1 MKPAIHILSFFTI
14 LILWLG
20 PGRAMAQQTEEQLGV
35 QYYQNKE
42 YDKAMMVFEGLF
54 EKNPSQFNYIY
65 YINCIIELKDFEKA
79 EKIIRKQARTFPN
92 DPRFQIDMGY
102 VYIMEGETQKGR
114 KVYEESLKDLTADR
128 SQVYNLANAFMNRRE
143 TDYAV
148 RAYKRGREL
157 FKDPSL
163 FAIELSYLYESLGNS
178 ELLLDEYLN
187 LLTSQPTQL
196 SMVQNRLQSWLSY
209 DTDNEKNDTFRKVLL
224 TRTQQFPDEII
235 YAELLLWYSIQQ
247 KDFSLAFIQARAL
260 DRRYAESG
268 QRIFDLAA
276 MAVSNNDY
284 AVAIEAYNYIIKKNA
299 DPMLVMES
307 RVQLLNTE
315 FIQYT
320 DKYVIEKEKIA
331 LLGIRY
337 EELLNE
343 LGKGPRTLPLIRNLA
358 HLQAFYLDN
367 AVGAVQL
374 LEEAIVIPNSLA
386 KEQAQCK
393 LELADIYLFSGEQWE
408 ATLLYSQVEK
418 AFKNEPLGHE
428 AKLRNARLSFYIGE
442 FDWARTQ
449 LDILKAATSK
459 LIANDAME
467 LSLMISDNI
476 GEDSITIP
484 LSMYAEADLFVFR
497 NQYTEALAVLDSL
510 SVLFPGHAI
519 LDDVI
524 FKKAEIMEKKGQ
536 FMDAA
541 NLYASLIKDYPFDL
555 LGDDATFHLADLY
568 ESHLNEP
575 AKAQQ
580 LFQDLMINYP
590 GSLYVV
596 EARKRFRSLRN
607 DPVN

>member
-276 MAVSNNDY
+276 MAVSNNNY

-315 FIQYT
+315 YIQYT

-442 FDWARTQ
+442 FDRARTQ

-524 FKKAEIMEKKGQ
+524 FKKAEILEKKGQ